1 MYLESADAGKSA
13 RRGANLGGEVRER
26 GQIVAIERGCIRELA
41 AGDLHSVAGV
51 TAETDAGF
59 INYFALSARYFRYGC

>member
-1 MYLESADAGKSA
+1 MNLESADAGKRA
-13 RRGANLGGEVRER
+13 GRGANLGGEVGER
-26 GQIVAIERGCIRELA
+26 GQIIPVKSGCIRELA

-59 INYFALSARYFRYGC
+59 IYYFALSMRNFGYGR